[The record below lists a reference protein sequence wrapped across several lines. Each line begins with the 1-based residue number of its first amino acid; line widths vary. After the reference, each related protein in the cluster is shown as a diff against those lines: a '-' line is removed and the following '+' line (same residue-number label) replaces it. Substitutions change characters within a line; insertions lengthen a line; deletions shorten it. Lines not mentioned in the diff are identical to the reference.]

1 MFEVFNIKIYYL
13 FDRLPYILAV
23 KMIDYTSVEK
33 IKYSLAG
40 VIIKR
45 VIDKIDINNLVIR
58 NTSNKEFLLE
68 RDKLLTASQ
77 TVKLKSFEKSSKY

>member
-1 MFEVFNIKIYYL
+1 MFNLKIYSL

-23 KMIDYTSVEK
+23 KMMDYTSVEK

-58 NTSNKEFLLE
+58 NTSNKEFFIG
-68 RDKLLTASQ
+68 TG
-77 TVKLKSFEKSSKY
+77 